1 MNPDSR
7 KIRMILELRS
17 WGVTDKR
24 VLSAMERVP
33 RDIFVPQAFRDRAF
47 SNVALPIG
55 HHQTISQP
63 QVVGLMSQALAV
75 GPRMKVLEIGTGCG
89 YQSVVLSSLCRRL
102 YSIEVHKNLQAGAEA
117 RFEALGVTNITLK
130 TGDGSLGWPEQAPF
144 ERIIVTAAAA
154 DIPPVLAGQLAV
166 GGLMVVPIGEGEDD
180 QRLIRVERTDEGFE
194 TEDLGPV
201 RFVTMV
207 EGMPESPENNAANG

>member
-24 VLSAMERVP
+24 VLSAMERTP
-33 RDIFVPQAFRDRAF
+33 RDLFVPEAFRDRAF
-47 SNVALPIG
+47 ANVALPIG
-55 HHQTISQP
+55 HHQTISRP

-102 YSIEVHKNLQAGAEA
+102 YSMEVHKNLQAGAEA
-117 RFEALGVTNITLK
+117 RFAALGITNITLK

-166 GGLMVVPIGEGEDD
+166 GGLMVVPIGEGHDD
-180 QRLIRVERTDEGFE
+180 QRLVRVERTNEGFE
-194 TEDLGPV
+194 TEDLGAV

-207 EGMPESPENNAANG
+207 EGMPERNAVNG